1 VTSIVSMNDD
11 DTESMGYNPHRKM
24 VRKRG
29 DLLFVGAAIVIAIM
43 LLVWAF
49 FG

>member
-1 VTSIVSMNDD
+1 MHAD
-11 DTESMGYNPHRKM
+11 DTEQMGYNPHRKM

-29 DLLFVGAAIVIAIM
+29 DLLFVAAAIVVAVL

>member
-1 VTSIVSMNDD
+1 
-11 DTESMGYNPHRKM
+11 MGYNPHRRM

-29 DLLFVGAAIVIAIM
+29 DLLFVIAAIVIAAV
-43 LLVWAF
+43 LVVWAF

>member
-1 VTSIVSMNDD
+1 
-11 DTESMGYNPHRKM
+11 MGYNPHRKM

-29 DLLFVGAAIVIAIM
+29 DLLFVIAAVVIAAILV
-43 LLVWAF
+43 VWAF